1 MRILAIDLGKF
12 KSVSCFF
19 DTEANTTEYWTLTT
33 DRQYLL
39 TLLKQYRPDLVVFE
53 ACSVAAWVHDVCVEH
68 GCRVLVCNPHQE
80 AWKWKNVK
88 RKTDKDDALKLAKLA
103 ALHQLVP
110 VHIPAVQTRE
120 HRWLVKYRKTIVG
133 RINRVQNNVRAIFVQ
148 HALPLAGG
156 FRCWTAEGLEHL
168 EQQRKPLAGCAMEEL
183 WRGQLDLELKEYQH
197 LQQELKVI
205 EEKLKQI
212 AQDDERVQL
221 LESIPGVGRVTA
233 EVIVTHLDRP
243 ERFKNARQVSSYA
256 GLVPRQFQ
264 SGQMDRQGGITHR
277 GSRLLRS
284 ALVECAWVMLRY
296 NPWAKELY
304 ERLCHG
310 QKNRKKK
317 AIVAV
322 ARKLLVRC
330 WAMLRDKQ
338 RWQAPTPETTMS
350 TRP

>member
-1 MRILAIDLGKF
+1 
-12 KSVSCFF
+12 
-19 DTEANTTEYWTLTT
+19 
-33 DRQYLL
+33 
-39 TLLKQYRPDLVVFE
+39 
-53 ACSVAAWVHDVCVEH
+53 
-68 GCRVLVCNPHQE
+68 VLVCNPNQE

-103 ALHQLVP
+103 ALDQLVP
-110 VHIPAVQTRE
+110 VHIPAAQTRE

-133 RINRVQNNVRAIFVQ
+133 RINRVQNNIRAIFVQ
-148 HALPLAGG
+148 HGLPLAGG
-156 FRCWTAEGLEHL
+156 YRCWTAAGIEQLH
-168 EQQRKPLAGCAMEEL
+168 QQRKSLADCAITEL
-183 WRGQLDLELKEYQH
+183 WRGQLDLELNEYER
-197 LQQELKVI
+197 LSPELRSI
-205 EEKLKQI
+205 DEKLKQL
-212 AQDDERVQL
+212 AEQDERIQL

-296 NPWAKELY
+296 NPWTQELY
-304 ERLCHG
+304 ERLCRE

-330 WAMLRDKQ
+330 WAMLRDEQ
-338 RWQAPTPETTMS
+338 TWRTAPEVKTA
-350 TRP
+350 